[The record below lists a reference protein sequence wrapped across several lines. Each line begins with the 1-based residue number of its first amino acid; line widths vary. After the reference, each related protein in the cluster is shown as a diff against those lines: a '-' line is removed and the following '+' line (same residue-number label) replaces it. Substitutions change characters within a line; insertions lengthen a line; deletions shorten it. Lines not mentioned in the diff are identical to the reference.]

1 MNQTLAQRKTLHRY
15 NAECCAKQAREW
27 LGISLWAEIRGK
39 AHSASIAAQWANE
52 YARQESKQ

>member
-15 NAECCAKQAREW
+15 NAESRAELAHKW
-27 LGISLWAEIRGK
+27 LGISLWAEIRGN

-52 YARQESKQ
+52 YARRENKQ

>member
-1 MNQTLAQRKTLHRY
+1 MTQTLAQRRTLHRY
-15 NAECCAKQAREW
+15 NAESRAKFANEW
-27 LGISLWAEIRGK
+27 LGISLWAEIRGN